1 MSMDD
6 TEQQWDDSSPS
17 RDVGG
22 DLAEPPDQA
31 WMCMT
36 ILPAQFYRPVAS
48 PAHGRPE
55 AALMRAVL
63 EDAVQCVCEGWHTAD
78 RSKQRLAREAL
89 GWLLSEDEGWPFAF
103 VNICTVLG
111 LDPEY
116 LRRGLRRW
124 QWHPPSLIPKR
135 KRRVIGVRYGRR
147 IAA

>member
-6 TEQQWDDSSPS
+6 TEQQWDNSSPS

-89 GWLLSEDEGWPFAF
+89 GWPQG
-103 VNICTVLG
+103 
-111 LDPEY
+111 
-116 LRRGLRRW
+116 RGRFCPAVHGQDLW
-124 QWHPPSLIPKR
+124 
-135 KRRVIGVRYGRR
+135 VRT
-147 IAA
+147 A